1 MYLLSF
7 LIDIIVYG
15 NCTHILILLLNQI
28 KCKNSEMIAYKQYIS
43 NVLIFVRF
51 KLARKSKQNI
61 KFYYLQANILW
72 RDVI

>member
-1 MYLLSF
+1 
-7 LIDIIVYG
+7 
-15 NCTHILILLLNQI
+15 
-28 KCKNSEMIAYKQYIS
+28 MIAYKQYIS

-72 RDVI
+72 RGVI

>member
-1 MYLLSF
+1 CRFASK
-7 LIDIIVYG
+7 IP
-15 NCTHILILLLNQI
+15 LNPIGCGFEDQI
-28 KCKNSEMIAYKQYIS
+28 KCKDSEMIAYKQYIS

>member
-1 MYLLSF
+1 
-7 LIDIIVYG
+7 
-15 NCTHILILLLNQI
+15 
-28 KCKNSEMIAYKQYIS
+28 MIAYKQYIS

-61 KFYYLQANILW
+61 KFCYLQANILW

>member
-1 MYLLSF
+1 
-7 LIDIIVYG
+7 
-15 NCTHILILLLNQI
+15 
-28 KCKNSEMIAYKQYIS
+28 MIAYKHYIS

-51 KLARKSKQNI
+51 KLARKIKQNI